1 MRSYQP
7 LRSHALVPGG
17 TWLPKQEAPAHV
29 TMDSPALEVMTDLTH
44 VPAATVDSG
53 ATLDAANRYMMSRG
67 VRSLFVNAPEGRLQG
82 LVTAVDIL
90 GERPLRVAQARGVT
104 WGELRVVDV
113 MAPVEA
119 IAAFTL
125 RDVLAAKVG
134 HVVSSLKGSGRHH
147 ALVAEPLPEGGERI
161 RGIFSVTQ
169 IARQLG
175 EALEIP
181 ELATTF
187 AEVEQALG
195 RGR

>member
-1 MRSYQP
+1 MRAYQT
-7 LRSHALVPGG
+7 LRSHALAPGG
-17 TWLPKQEAPAHV
+17 TWLSKQDAPVHV
-29 TMDSPALEVMTDLTH
+29 TMDSPALEVMTDLTQ
-44 VPAATVDSG
+44 VPAATVDPG
-53 ATLDAANRYMMSRG
+53 ATLDAANRYMMARG
-67 VRSLFVNAPEGRLQG
+67 VRSLFVNAPDGRLQG

-104 WGELRVVDV
+104 WVELRVVDV
-113 MAPVEA
+113 MTPVEA

-125 RDVLAAKVG
+125 RDVVATKVG
-134 HVVSSLKGSGRHH
+134 HVIASLKGSGRHH
-147 ALVAEPLPEGGERI
+147 ALVAEPLPDGGERI

-181 ELATTF
+181 EVATTF

-195 RGR
+195 HGR